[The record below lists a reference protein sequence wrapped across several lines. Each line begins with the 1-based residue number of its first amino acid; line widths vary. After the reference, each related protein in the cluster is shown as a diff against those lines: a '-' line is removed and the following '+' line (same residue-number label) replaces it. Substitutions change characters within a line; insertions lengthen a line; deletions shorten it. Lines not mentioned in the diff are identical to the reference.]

1 MAVQG
6 ELPVWVSGQQLWVR
20 GLDKKTTCNDV
31 IKALLGHQ
39 DDNYIIVER
48 WRRVER
54 PLNGDTRLLKLWTTW
69 GDAQDEVKLSLKRIS
84 DDDSGRGS
92 PTSYTRRKKH
102 HYHHHHSYKNHHR
115 QQQITQTQSQTIHPK
130 RLQQI
135 SKTQNIERLLKLIL
149 VQGETIQN
157 QLQKLHERE
166 DQIEHLED
174 EKHQARVNLLGSNY
188 VLETYLGNT
197 NHDDINKSDLTKSR
211 TRKDGDEEKEN
222 DSGITTEHGPS
233 SSENTSNTPTT
244 EDTKEEEE
252 EEEDED
258 FTTIEEELEAEIK
271 DLQKRIDLWEKVLK
285 VNKKLEKEEE
295 TLVRLYVSVRKC
307 DELNELKT
315 ELDRKGQ
322 EIDINN
328 KELEKFNHTLNETD
342 VALNARRKYL
352 KRLQTELEASD
363 LETEML
369 LKATEVKNNR
379 NQKLLKSTTVYIDS
393 NSDTGLSSL
402 HSCSEEGTYILDTL
416 V

>member
-31 IKALLGHQ
+31 IKALLGHS
-39 DDNYIIVER
+39 DDNYVIIER

-54 PLNGDTRLLKLWTTW
+54 QLGGDTRLLKLWTTW
-69 GDAQDEVKLSLKRIS
+69 GDAQNEVKLSLRRIS
-84 DDDSGRGS
+84 ADDDSGRGS
-92 PTSYTRRKKH
+92 PTSYARRKKH
-102 HYHHHHSYKNHHR
+102 HHHHHHHSHYKNHHQR
-115 QQQITQTQSQTIHPK
+115 QQQTQTQSQTIHPK
-130 RLQQI
+130 RLQQL

-157 QLQKLHERE
+157 QLQKLHERD

-174 EKHQARVNLLGSNY
+174 ETHRARVNMLGSNY
-188 VLETYLGNT
+188 VLETYLGSAEDVKHT
-197 NHDDINKSDLTKSR
+197 TTSMTTTPEADD
-211 TRKDGDEEKEN
+211 EKEN
-222 DSGITTEHGPS
+222 DSGVITENGPS

-252 EEEDED
+252 EEEDL
-258 FTTIEEELEAEIK
+258 TTIEEDIETEIK
-271 DLQKRIDLWEKVLK
+271 ELQKRIELWEKVLK

-295 TLVRLYVSVRKC
+295 NLVRLYVSVRRC
-307 DELNELKT
+307 DELNELKI
-315 ELDRKGQ
+315 ELDKKRQ
-322 EIDINN
+322 EIDYNN
-328 KELEKFNHTLNETD
+328 KELEKYNYTLTEAD

-352 KRLQTELEASD
+352 RRLQSELEASD

-369 LKATEVKNNR
+369 LKATDSKNIKH
-379 NQKLLKSTTVYIDS
+379 KLKPVYVDFDS

-402 HSCSEEGTYILDTL
+402 HSSSEEGTYVLDTL

>member
-31 IKALLGHQ
+31 IKALLGHP
-39 DDNYIIVER
+39 DENYVIVER

-54 PLNGDTRLLKLWTTW
+54 PLGGDTRLLKLWSTW

-102 HYHHHHSYKNHHR
+102 HHHHHYKNHHR
-115 QQQITQTQSQTIHPK
+115 QQQITQSQSQTIHPK
-130 RLQQI
+130 RLQQL

-174 EKHQARVNLLGSNY
+174 EKHRARVNLLGSNY
-188 VLETYLGNT
+188 VLETYLGGAQ
-197 NHDDINKSDLTKSR
+197 DDVTKTAGTSA
-211 TRKDGDEEKEN
+211 TPTGDEEKEN
-222 DSGITTEHGPS
+222 DSGVVTENGPS

-252 EEEDED
+252 ED
-258 FTTIEEELEAEIK
+258 FTTIEEDIETEIK
-271 DLQKRIDLWEKVLK
+271 ELQKRIELWEKIMK

-295 TLVRLYVSVRKC
+295 SLVRLYVSVRRC
-307 DELNELKT
+307 DELQELRT
-315 ELDRKGQ
+315 ELDRKRQ
-322 EIDINN
+322 EIDDNH
-328 KELEKFNHTLNETD
+328 KELEKYNYSLSETD

-352 KRLQTELEASD
+352 RRLQSELEASD

-369 LKATEVKNNR
+369 LKASDAKNAR
-379 NQKLLKSTTVYIDS
+379 QQKLMRSGLDFDS

-402 HSCSEEGTYILDTL
+402 HSSSEEGTYVLDTL